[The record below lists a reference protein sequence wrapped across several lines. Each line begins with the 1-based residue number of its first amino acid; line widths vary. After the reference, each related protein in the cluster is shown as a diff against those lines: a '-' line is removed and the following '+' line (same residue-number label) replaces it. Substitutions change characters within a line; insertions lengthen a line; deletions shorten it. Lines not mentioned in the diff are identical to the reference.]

1 MKKIFALNTRL
12 LPASRFLFVLCA
24 FSMAFSPQSACAFA
38 LSDSVKSA
46 ALHMFS
52 SYERPLYFAAGFLA
66 GIATYFLATRYAKR
80 VTLSRIRKI
89 SENAHSILESISS
102 FRDVL
107 TPLNAD
113 SNSTCVLNAKRAEKD
128 LYNILTRN
136 LAQCEYCLDM
146 DENAQQMIKLAKL
159 LVITTKSFAIES
171 PLVKARMAEVAG
183 SKIDAHH
190 AGIYLMWKS
199 IAKLC
204 D

>member
-1 MKKIFALNTRL
+1 MNKRTSLY
-12 LPASRFLFVLCA
+12 ASRFLFVLCA
-24 FSMAFSPQSACAFA
+24 LSIAFSPQSACAFA

-128 LYNILTRN
+128 LTCTIL
-136 LAQCEYCLDM
+136 
-146 DENAQQMIKLAKL
+146 L
-159 LVITTKSFAIES
+159 LVMLRSVNIVLIW
-171 PLVKARMAEVAG
+171 M
-183 SKIDAHH
+183 KI
-190 AGIYLMWKS
+190 LNR
-199 IAKLC
+199 
-204 D
+204 